1 MSADA
6 NRLLALAEAVADGS
20 DVDWADAESS
30 ADALDVDLVRELRML
45 AAVADVHRRQ
55 PAVAAPGAGAGAG
68 ATMGRG
74 AATTDPELPE
84 VTWGPLRLI
93 ERLGAGS
100 FGAVYRARDSR
111 LARDVALKLLYA
123 PPDTGSASSIIEE
136 GRLLARARHPHVVSV
151 FGADRFD
158 DRIGIWMEF
167 IEGRTLEEVL
177 RQDGAF
183 GAREAALIGIDLCG
197 ALAAVHAQ
205 GLVHRDVKAQNVMRE
220 DGGRVVL
227 MDFGASEE
235 SALLVD
241 KQTGTPVYMAPEL
254 FEGGRATP
262 RSDIYSLGVL
272 LFRLV
277 TGEYPIEG
285 RTLGDV
291 QNAHRLGIRRYLRD
305 VRPDLPAAF
314 VNTIERAL
322 SREPARR
329 FESGGAMERALAET
343 LTAPSFAG
351 HALAGHALAGHA
363 LAGQAIA
370 EQAPQ
375 GQATTGQATTGQALG
390 GHVITPASSARAS
403 TATPWLGR
411 RALIGMAAAIV
422 LMLTAAAIATVMLWR
437 ARTDAGAAAAGSDAS
452 AATGAV
458 TAQGMRSLAIRPLAN
473 LTGNPDQ
480 AYFAAGLTDLLMAHF
495 GSARAL
501 RVIAITGQSDIA
513 SIVRATGVDGVF
525 EGSVQRSDG
534 RVRVSARLVA
544 AGSNAIVWG
553 RTYEGSEREA
563 FNLQSQIAADVMR
576 EIGVTLTGRESHQLT
591 RTYTLGSEAQDAYL
605 RGRYF
610 LDALSRPDLKR
621 ARAEFERVIALE
633 PLYAPAHA
641 GLALTYLAMGAAG
654 DLRPADTR
662 ALASAAANTAFNLD
676 PMLAE
681 AALAVAD
688 VRFRLDW
695 DVPGAEKAFRHA
707 IDLNPSY
714 VFARCQYAR
723 FLAADGR
730 PEEALRVAR
739 EALRIDP
746 TSGDTHTVVGMA
758 LFYARRYDEAIA
770 HYRSREDMGRVAVNV
785 GLGRAYAA
793 LGRYQEAIAALT
805 TALEQ
810 SGRDP
815 SAYAE
820 LGRTYAAAGDIQ
832 RARAILKDLYAAR
845 GDASRGDASPTSRDA
860 AAGRSGSYIAAQDL
874 AYIHIALHEYE
885 TALDLLDE
893 AIAAHASRLIF
904 LPVDPRVDAIRDD
917 PRFTSLIARLHHAR
931 Q

>member
-55 PAVAAPGAGAGAG
+55 PEAASSARGA
-68 ATMGRG
+68 

-84 VTWGPLRLI
+84 VTWGPLRLV
-93 ERLGAGS
+93 ERLGSGS
-100 FGAVYRARDSR
+100 FAAVYRARDSR

-123 PPDTGSASSIIEE
+123 APDTGSASSIIEE
-136 GRLLARARHPHVVSV
+136 GRLLARAHHPHVVSV

-227 MDFGASEE
+227 MDFGASGE
-235 SALLVD
+235 SSLLVD

-254 FEGGRATP
+254 FERGRATP

-291 QNAHRLGIRRYLRD
+291 QNAHKQGIRRYLRD

-322 SREPARR
+322 SRDPAKR

-343 LTAPSFAG
+343 LTAPSFSGHANTENGFAG
-351 HALAGHALAGHA
+351 H
-363 LAGQAIA
+363 
-370 EQAPQ
+370 PV
-375 GQATTGQATTGQALG
+375 TSMS
-390 GHVITPASSARAS
+390 TPASTSTS
-403 TATPWLGR
+403 TAWFGR
-411 RALIGMAAAIV
+411 RAVIGVAIATAIV
-422 LMLTAAAIATVMLWR
+422 LMAATIATVLLYR
-437 ARTDAGAAAAGSDAS
+437 ARSDAGSGTGTAGAAATT
-452 AATGAV
+452 AAGAV
-458 TAQGMRSLAIRPLAN
+458 TAQGMRSLAIRPLTN
-473 LTGNPDQ
+473 LTGDPDQ
-480 AYFAAGLTDLLMAHF
+480 AYFAAGLTDLLLAHF
-495 GSARAL
+495 GSVRAL
-501 RVIAITGQSDIA
+501 RVISVSDGQSDIA
-513 SIVRATGVDGVF
+513 AIVRTTGVDGVF
-525 EGSVQRSDG
+525 EGSVQRSAG

-563 FNLQSQIAADVMR
+563 FDLQSRIAADVMR
-576 EIGVTLTGRESHQLT
+576 EIGVTLTGYESRQLT
-591 RTYTLGSEAQDAYL
+591 RTYTLSSEAQDAYL

-621 ARAEFERVIALE
+621 ARAEFERVIGLE

-641 GLALTYLAMGAAG
+641 GLALTYLALGAAG
-654 DLRPADTR
+654 DLKPADTR

-723 FLAADGR
+723 FLAAAGR

-758 LFYARRYDEAIA
+758 LFYARRYDEAVA

-820 LGRTYAAAGDIQ
+820 LGRTYAAAGDVP

-845 GDASRGDASPTSRDA
+845 GDASRGDASRSG
-860 AAGRSGSYIAAQDL
+860 AAGKTGSYIAAQDL
-874 AYIHIALHEYE
+874 AYIHIALHEYD

-917 PRFTSLIARLHHAR
+917 PRFTSSIARLHHAR